1 MNECLIAKVKH
12 LETHKLMQL
21 VGESKGERF
30 FHLERLVTDYT
41 AGTNKFD
48 KNGEALFLA
57 IKNSKIVG
65 VCGLNQDPFTDSEKV
80 GRVRRLY
87 VSPSVRRF
95 GIGRLLMDSVIA
107 EARNHYLS
115 LVLKTD
121 YSGADL
127 FYRSIGFSNKVDSQ
141 NETHFLELS

>member
-1 MNECLIAKVKH
+1 MK
-12 LETHKLMQL
+12 L
-21 VGESKGERF
+21 VGESKSEGF
-30 FHLERLVTDYT
+30 LHLERLVTDYK

-48 KNGEALFLA
+48 KNGEALFLV
-57 IKNSKIVG
+57 IKNSEILG
-65 VCGLNQDPFTDSEKV
+65 VCGLNQAPFTDSKKV

-87 VSPSVRRF
+87 VSPSARRF

-107 EARNHYLS
+107 EAQNHYLM

-121 YSGADL
+121 NSGADL

-141 NETHFLELS
+141 YETHFLELS